1 MTEANPPRIL
11 CVDDEQRVLE
21 GLERTLFDHFEVVTL
36 SKPERALELLQRP
49 EERFAV
55 LVSDMR
61 MPGMD
66 GATLLSHARRIAP
79 DTTRVLLTGHADMD
93 AAVAAVNQG
102 HIFRFLCKPC
112 PPEVLVPA
120 LTEAA
125 GQHRLVVSERE
136 LLGETLTGSIRL
148 LTEILS
154 MIAPQVFSRTQRIRM
169 LVMHMVEKLG
179 HEQRWKFELAAA
191 LSLIG
196 CVGVPEE
203 TLTRA
208 IAGLPLEPEE
218 KQAFAE
224 HPLIAHR
231 LLAPIP
237 RFQEV
242 AEMVRRQMRVNEP
255 DPTPDVEIGAAMLR
269 IARDVEVLVETGSTV
284 EEAIKKLA
292 PKHNERERSLAALLR
307 DFTGMSPRT
316 VNIRVLRVTQLT
328 GEMTLE
334 DDVRTTTGVVV
345 VPKGRQLNMVLL
357 ERLLRFSRAGS
368 LVEPIRVQVPRH
380 AG

>member
-1 MTEANPPRIL
+1 MSDELPRIL

-36 SKPERALELLQRP
+36 SKPEEAVDLLERGN
-49 EERFAV
+49 ERFAV
-55 LVSDMR
+55 VVSDMR

-66 GATLLSHARRIAP
+66 GATLLAHARRIAP

-93 AAVAAVNQG
+93 AAIAAVNQG
-102 HIFRFLCKPC
+102 HIFRFLSKPC
-112 PPEVLVPA
+112 PAEVLVPA

-136 LLGETLTGSIRL
+136 LLGQTLTGSIRL

-154 MIAPQVFSRTQRIRM
+154 LIAPQVFSRTQRVRM
-169 LVMHMVEKLG
+169 LVMHMVDRLG

-208 IAGLPLEPEE
+208 IAGLPLEADE

-242 AEMVRRQMRVNEP
+242 AEMVRRQMKVTEP
-255 DPTPDVEIGAAMLR
+255 DPTPDVELGAAMLR
-269 IARDVEVLVETGSTV
+269 IARDVEQLVETGYTI
-284 EEAIKKLA
+284 EESIKKLA
-292 PKHNERERSLAALLR
+292 PKHNERERSLAALLK
-307 DFTGMSPRT
+307 DFQGMTPRSVLVRT
-316 VNIRVLRVTQLT
+316 LRVTQLT
-328 GEMTLE
+328 GEMVLE
-334 DDVRTTTGVVV
+334 DDVRTTNGVVV
-345 VPKGRQLNMVLL
+345 VPRGRQLNMVLL

-368 LVEPIRVQVPRH
+368 LIEPIRVQVPRH

>member
-1 MTEANPPRIL
+1 MTEELPRIL

-21 GLERTLFDHFEVVTL
+21 GIERTLFDHFEVVTL
-36 SKPERALELLQRP
+36 SKPEQAIELLQRG
-49 EERFAV
+49 EQRFAV
-55 LVSDMR
+55 IVSDMR

-66 GATLLSHARRIAP
+66 GATLLAHARRLAP

-93 AAVAAVNQG
+93 AAIAAVNQG
-102 HIFRFLCKPC
+102 NIFRFLSKPC
-112 PPEVLVPA
+112 APEVLVA
-120 LTEAA
+120 SLTEAA
-125 GQHRLVVSERE
+125 EQHRLVVSERQ

-154 MIAPQVFSRTQRIRM
+154 LIAPQVFSRTQRIRM
-169 LVMHMVEKLG
+169 LVMHMVDRLG

-208 IAGLPLEPEE
+208 IAGLPLEADE

-224 HPLIAHR
+224 HPMIAHR

-237 RFQEV
+237 RFFEV
-242 AEMVRRQMRVNEP
+242 AEMVRRQMKVNEP
-255 DPTPDVEIGAAMLR
+255 DPTPDVGTGAAMLR
-269 IARDVEVLVETGSTV
+269 IARDVEQLVESGSTV
-284 EEAIKKLA
+284 EEAIKKLS
-292 PKHNERERSLAALLR
+292 PKHTERERTLAALLK
-307 DFTGMSPRT
+307 DFQGMTPKAVQLR
-316 VNIRVLRVTQLT
+316 NLRVTQLT
-328 GEMTLE
+328 GEMVLE
-334 DDVRTTTGVVV
+334 DDVRTTNGVVV
-345 VPKGRQLNMVLL
+345 VPRGRQLNMVLL

-368 LVEPIRVQVPRH
+368 LIEPIRVQVPRH

>member
-1 MTEANPPRIL
+1 MTEVVNPRIL
-11 CVDDEQRVLE
+11 CVDDEQRVLD
-21 GLERTLFDHFEVVTL
+21 GLERTLFDHFEVVALT
-36 SKPERALELLQRP
+36 KPEQALELLQQRD
-49 EERFAV
+49 ERFAV
-55 LVSDMR
+55 MVSDMR

-66 GATLLSHARRIAP
+66 GATLLAHARRIAP
-79 DTTRVLLTGHADMD
+79 DTTRVLLTGHSDME
-93 AAVAAVNQG
+93 AAMAAINQG
-102 HIFRFLCKPC
+102 HIFRFLSKPC

-125 GQHRLVVSERE
+125 EQHRLVVSERE

-154 MIAPQVFSRTQRIRM
+154 LIAPQVFSRTQRVRM
-169 LVMHMVEKLG
+169 LVMHMVTKLG
-179 HEQRWKFELAAA
+179 HPQPWKFELAAA

-208 IAGLPLEPEE
+208 IAGLPLDADE
-218 KQAFAE
+218 KKAFAE

-242 AEMVRRQMRVNEP
+242 AEMVRRQMKVEGV
-255 DPTPDVEIGAAMLR
+255 DPSPDVELGAAMLR
-269 IARDVEVLVETGSTV
+269 IARDVEQLVESGSTI
-284 EEAIKKLA
+284 EESVKKLA
-292 PKHNERERSLAALLR
+292 PKHNEREQNLAALLR
-307 DFTGMSPRT
+307 DFQGMSPKS
-316 VNIRVLRVTQLT
+316 VNVRSVRVTQLT
-328 GEMTLE
+328 GEMVLE
-334 DDVRTTTGVVV
+334 DDVRTTSGVVV
-345 VPKGRQLNMVLL
+345 VPRGRQLNMVLL
-357 ERLLRFSRAGS
+357 ERLLRFARAGS
-368 LVEPIRVQVPRH
+368 LIEPIRVQVPRH

>member
-1 MTEANPPRIL
+1 MSETNLPRIL

-21 GLERTLFDHFEVVTL
+21 GLERTLLDHFDVVTL
-36 SKPERALELLQRP
+36 TKPEAALELLKQTHP
-49 EERFAV
+49 PFAV

-79 DTTRVLLTGHADMD
+79 DTTRVLLTGHADID
-93 AAVAAVNQG
+93 SAVAAVNQG
-102 HIFRFLCKPC
+102 HVFRFLGKPC
-112 PPEVLVPA
+112 PPEILVPA

-136 LLGETLTGSIRL
+136 LLGETLTGSISL

-154 MIAPQVFSRTQRIRM
+154 LIAPQVFSRTQRVRL
-169 LVMHMVEKLG
+169 LVMHMVDKLG

-224 HPLIAHR
+224 HPLVAHR

-237 RFQEV
+237 RFHEV

-255 DPTPDVEIGAAMLR
+255 DPTPDVELGAAMLR
-269 IARDVEVLVETGSTV
+269 IGRDVEALVETGSTV

-292 PKHNERERSLAALLR
+292 LKQNERERSLCALLR

-345 VPKGRQLNMVLL
+345 VPKGRQLNLVLL
-357 ERLLRFSRAGS
+357 ERLLKFSRSGS

-380 AG
+380 AS